1 MVTATGVVFVMQAV
15 TQVQLFTI
23 ERITSE
29 LNEASAP
36 LKKKTRI
43 TCDALCH
50 VCCNTLLS
58 RHSPEPEMRG
68 LDDTA

>member
-29 LNEASAP
+29 PNEASAP
-36 LKKKTRI
+36 LKKTRI
-43 TCDALCH
+43 MCDALCH